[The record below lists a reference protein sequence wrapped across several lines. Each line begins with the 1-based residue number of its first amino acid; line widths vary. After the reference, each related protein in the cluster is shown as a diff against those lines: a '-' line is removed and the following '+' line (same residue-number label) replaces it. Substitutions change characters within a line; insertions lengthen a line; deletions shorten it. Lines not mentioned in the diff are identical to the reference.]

1 MLSEITITD
10 FAIADRLTVRLGPG
24 LNVLTGETGAGK
36 SIVVDALA
44 VLLGGK
50 SDATWVRAGAT
61 VARIEGLF
69 DLADEHPVR
78 ETMAEAGLGDDEQLI
93 LSREIA
99 VAGRGGGRV
108 NARAV
113 PLSLL
118 TTIGQDIADIHGQAD
133 YLSLFRPAEQLRY
146 LDRFAG
152 TEVLATDTR
161 HAVIE
166 LRRLHA
172 ELESMESDER
182 ERVRT
187 LDRLQFEIEEIDAA
201 APQAGEDQEL
211 HLEHARAANAE
222 QLAVSAD
229 AAYQALV
236 GREGRS
242 AADVVAEAGRHLETM
257 AAMDVSLASTAEA
270 ADLLA
275 EQVRELGR
283 DMRALRDSISFDPG
297 RLQALEERISLL
309 AALKRKYGDS
319 IEDVLSYREHA
330 QAEVARLSD
339 AEAHRES
346 LREAITSA
354 GETLTRLA
362 TRLSSEHRAAARR
375 LASAVEAE
383 LAELAMPAGR
393 FGVRFTATPDPAGI
407 AASIAPSVVVASSRQ
422 EETVV
427 EGGSWAYDQ
436 SGLDRVEFLV
446 SLNRGEPLR
455 PLAKVASG
463 GETARL
469 ILALKSVL
477 GGADQMSVLVFD
489 EVDTGVGGRS
499 GRIIGEKL
507 ARLAAHHQVLCIT
520 HLPQIACYADRHIAI
535 VKLESGDRTV
545 VGAVELQGEARE
557 NELAAMLGGVTS
569 ATLASARELLAAAQT
584 ERPER
589 KGKEASHA

>member
-1 MLSEITITD
+1 MLTEITLTD
-10 FAIADRLTVRLGPG
+10 FAIADQLTVHLGPG

-44 VLLGGK
+44 VLLGGRA
-50 SDATWVRAGAT
+50 DAEWVRAGAK

-69 DLADEHPVR
+69 DLGAEHPVR
-78 ETMAEAGLGDDEQLI
+78 ATLVEAGLEDDATLI

-118 TTIGQDIADIHGQAD
+118 TTIGQEIADIHGQAD
-133 YLSLFRPAEQLRY
+133 YLSLFRPVEQLRY
-146 LDRFAG
+146 LDRFAA
-152 TEVLATDTR
+152 TEALADETR
-161 HAVIE
+161 HAVVE
-166 LRRLHA
+166 LRRLRA
-172 ELESMESDER
+172 ELASLESDER
-182 ERVRT
+182 ERVRA
-187 LDRLQFEIEEIDAA
+187 LDRLQFEIEEISTTD
-201 APQAGEDQEL
+201 PVPGEDEEL
-211 HLEHARAANAE
+211 QQEHARAANAE
-222 QLAVSAD
+222 ELALAAD
-229 AAYQALV
+229 AAYQALL

-242 AADVVAEAGRHLETM
+242 AADAVAEAGTQIAAM
-257 AAMDVSLASTAEA
+257 AAMDAGLAPTAEA

-283 DMRALRDSISFDPG
+283 DMRTFRDSISFEPE
-297 RLQALEERISLL
+297 RIKALEERISLL
-309 AALKRKYGDS
+309 ATLKRKYGDT
-319 IEDVLSYREHA
+319 IEDVLAYRDRA
-330 QAEVARLSD
+330 QAELVRLSD
-339 AEAHRES
+339 TENHRDT
-346 LREAITSA
+346 LRDAIGSA
-354 GETLTRLA
+354 TTTLTELVGRLSTGRRTAASRLA
-362 TRLSSEHRAAARR
+362 AA
-375 LASAVEAE
+375 VQGQ
-383 LAELAMPAGR
+383 LAELGMPAGR
-393 FGVRFTATPDPAGI
+393 FGVRFTATPDPVGI
-407 AASIAPSVVVASSRQ
+407 AATIAPSVVIEA
-422 EETVV
+422 EAANGAAAEA
-427 EGGSWAYDQ
+427 GPWAYDQ
-436 SGLDRVEFLV
+436 AGMDRVEFLV

-477 GGADQMSVLVFD
+477 GGADQTSVLVFD

-545 VGAVELQGEARE
+545 VGAVDLEGEARE
-557 NELAAMLGGVTS
+557 NELAAMLGGVTP
-569 ATLASARELLAAAQT
+569 ATLASARELLDAAQS
-584 ERPER
+584 ERHER
-589 KGKEASHA
+589 KGKEPSHA

>member
-1 MLSEITITD
+1 MLSEITLTD

-50 SDATWVRAGAT
+50 ADAEWVRAGAK

-69 DLADEHPVR
+69 DLAAEHPVR
-78 ETMAEAGLGDDEQLI
+78 ATLADAGLDDDATLI

-118 TTIGQDIADIHGQAD
+118 TTIGQEIADIHGQAD
-133 YLSLFRPAEQLRY
+133 YLSLFRPVEQLRY
-146 LDRFAG
+146 LDRFAA
-152 TEVLATDTR
+152 TEALADETR
-161 HAVIE
+161 HAVVE
-166 LRRLHA
+166 LRRLQA
-172 ELESMESDER
+172 ELASLESDER
-182 ERVRT
+182 ERVRA
-187 LDRLQFEIEEIDAA
+187 LDRLQFEIEEISTSD
-201 APQAGEDQEL
+201 PTPGEDAEL
-211 HLEHARAANAE
+211 QQDHARAANAE
-222 QLAVSAD
+222 QLALAAD

-242 AADVVAEAGRHLETM
+242 AADALAEAGTQIAAM
-257 AAMDVSLASTAEA
+257 AAMDAGLAPTAEA
-270 ADLLA
+270 ADMLA

-283 DMRALRDSISFDPG
+283 DMRTFRDSISFEPE
-297 RLQALEERISLL
+297 RIKALEERISLL
-309 AALKRKYGDS
+309 ATLKRKYGDT
-319 IEDVLSYREHA
+319 IEDVLAYRDRA
-330 QAEVARLSD
+330 QAELVRLSD
-339 AEAHRES
+339 AESHRET
-346 LREAITSA
+346 LRDGIASA
-354 GETLTRLA
+354 TAALTGLA
-362 TRLSSEHRAAARR
+362 SRLSEGRRAAASR
-375 LASAVEAE
+375 LAASVQGQ
-383 LAELAMPAGR
+383 LAELGMPAGR

-407 AASIAPSVVVASSRQ
+407 AATIAPSVVIEAETASGAAA
-422 EETVV
+422 EA
-427 EGGSWAYDQ
+427 GPWAYDHA
-436 SGLDRVEFLV
+436 GMDRVEFLV

-455 PLAKVASG
+455 PVAKVASG

-477 GGADQMSVLVFD
+477 GGADQTSVLVFD

-545 VGAVELQGEARE
+545 VGAVDLEGEARE
-557 NELAAMLGGVTS
+557 NELAAMLGGVTP
-569 ATLASARELLAAAQT
+569 ATLASARELLDAAQS
-584 ERPER
+584 ERHER
-589 KGKEASHA
+589 KGKEPSHA